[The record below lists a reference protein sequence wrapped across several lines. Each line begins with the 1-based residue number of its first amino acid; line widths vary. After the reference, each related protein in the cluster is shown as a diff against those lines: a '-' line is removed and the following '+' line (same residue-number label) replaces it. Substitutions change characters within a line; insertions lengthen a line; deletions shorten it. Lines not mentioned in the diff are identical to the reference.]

1 MAGAHVSLDSAQRTS
16 DKLTAL
22 LDWGDLGSWRNTPK
36 TGTNTR
42 DVTWL
47 LTFQLPLLINA
58 ARKRII
64 RGGGWEII
72 LSKILQIEKLLTH
85 LLVWF
90 VVVTTTPKNENSQIQ
105 KDFFFAIQFLA
116 VDVRHLGFFFY
127 KKTSFNLIIF

>member
-85 LLVWF
+85 LLVRF
-90 VVVTTTPKNENSQIQ
+90 VVVTTTPKNQNSQIQ
-105 KDFFFAIQFLA
+105 KDFFLQFNSWPLMF
-116 VDVRHLGFFFY
+116 VILD
-127 KKTSFNLIIF
+127 S